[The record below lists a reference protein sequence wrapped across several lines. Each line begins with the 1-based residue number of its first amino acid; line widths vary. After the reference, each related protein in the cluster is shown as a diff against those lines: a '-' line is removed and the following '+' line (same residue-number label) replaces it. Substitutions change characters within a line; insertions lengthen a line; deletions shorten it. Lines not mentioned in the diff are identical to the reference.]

1 MGLWEV
7 DQGERA
13 VDTGLFILEVSKSSI
28 YKRGE
33 KETPRT
39 GLEGTLEVLL
49 QTQSLPTSVLGM
61 RSITYEVF

>member
-61 RSITYEVF
+61 RSITYEAF

>member
-49 QTQSLPTSVLGM
+49 QTQSLPTSVLGV
-61 RSITYEVF
+61 SSSTYEAF

>member
-13 VDTGLFILEVSKSSI
+13 VDTRLFILEVSKSSI

-33 KETPRT
+33 KEIPRT
-39 GLEGTLEVLL
+39 DLEGTLEVLL

-61 RSITYEVF
+61 RSITYEAF

>member
-33 KETPRT
+33 KETPKT

-49 QTQSLPTSVLGM
+49 QTQSLPTSVLGV
-61 RSITYEVF
+61 SSSTYEAF